1 MATIARQASGR
12 RADSLPRVPV
22 ASGPLRLFVAHPS
35 ALLTDHRSHG
45 DGLIALSFLRHLAER
60 GHEIDVAVQ
69 EVDVR
74 RPLPANLR
82 PHAIMGPGELSAA
95 RRLVYALR
103 VRRLYDRLTRERRF
117 DLIHQFNPVDVGLT
131 TLLPHRSIP
140 VVLGPYPGPWPR
152 QSTGVARLPS
162 QALRASLQWLQQR
175 RAQAILVF
183 VAAGAANVR
192 PRRARARITVV
203 APGVDLAAFHPP
215 AKEAFSRPRSVLYVG
230 GLQPRKGVLELI
242 EAFGT
247 VAAKL
252 DDVQLRV
259 AGHGSLEAEARR
271 LSAAAGL
278 AKRITFLGQVEHQRV
293 PDLMRSSSLFCLP
306 SRGEPFG
313 MSALEALASGLPLVV
328 TNTGGLGE
336 WVPEHAGRMV
346 PPGDPG
352 ALAQALLELLELPV
366 EPLTQM
372 RRANRRAAESYS
384 WPAAVDRLEEVYAR
398 LLNAPEQR

>member
-1 MATIARQASGR
+1 
-12 RADSLPRVPV
+12 VPV
-22 ASGPLRLFVAHPS
+22 ARGPLRLFVAHPS

-45 DGLIALSFLRHLAER
+45 DGLIALSFLRRLAER

-69 EVDVR
+69 EVDLR
-74 RPLPANLR
+74 RPLPPNLHLH
-82 PHAIMGPGELSAA
+82 PIMGAGELSSA
-95 RRLVYALR
+95 RRLVYAVR
-103 VRRLYDRLTRERRF
+103 VRRLYDRLARERRF

-131 TLLPHRSIP
+131 TLLPHRRIP

-152 QSTGVARLPS
+152 QSAGVVRLPS

-175 RAQAILVF
+175 RAHSILVF

-192 PRRARARITVV
+192 SRRARARITVV
-203 APGVDLAAFHPP
+203 PPGVDLVAFHP
-215 AKEAFSRPRSVLYVG
+215 AAEEVFSEPRSVLYVG
-230 GLQPRKGVLELI
+230 GLQPRKGVLELL
-242 EAFGT
+242 EAFGA
-247 VAAKL
+247 VAAEL
-252 DDVQLRV
+252 EDVQLCV
-259 AGHGSLEAEARR
+259 AGHGSLEAEVRR

-278 AKRITFLGQVEHQRV
+278 ADRITFLGQVEHEQV
-293 PDLMRSSSLFCLP
+293 PELMRSASVFCLP

-328 TNTGGLGE
+328 TNAGGLGD
-336 WVPEHAGRMV
+336 WVPEHAGLKV

-366 EPLTQM
+366 ERSTEM

-384 WPAAVDRLEEVYAR
+384 WSAAVDRLEEVYAR
-398 LLNAPEQR
+398 LVKARGRP